1 MLTLLGLGRVMTA
14 GRPGGEAFQAWLWQQ
29 LKAYAEAAGCTG
41 AASAQG
47 WNAVQW
53 QQEAHTIGVTKV
65 LRAQLACSC
74 AGTCAYKAVES

>member
-47 WNAVQW
+47 CNAVQW
-53 QQEAHTIGVTKV
+53 QQEAHTIVVTKV
-65 LRAQLACSC
+65 LQLACSC
-74 AGTCAYKAVES
+74 AGTCAYRAVDS